1 MYSQIAYCHTM
12 GLMNRFS
19 LQLSPLLLLLGLS
32 ACTQTSPKPP
42 GSTTYSPYT
51 PQQIQ
56 EFNKQALSPVEGPF
70 GPVDPRAEDLR
81 ISKERALDAKFY
93 NQPKGEQEA
102 EAIETQSAEPYQATK
117 PVITF

>member
-1 MYSQIAYCHTM
+1 MKTF
-12 GLMNRFS
+12 FS
-19 LQLSPLLLLLGLS
+19 KLNPLLLLVSIS
-32 ACTQTSPKPP
+32 ACTQVPPLPP

-51 PQQIQ
+51 PQQIKG
-56 EFNKQALSPVEGPF
+56 FNGQTISPVEGPF

-93 NQPKGEQEA
+93 NQPQGEEEA

-117 PVITF
+117 PIITF